1 LSIGRKLIFLCNKF
15 LTQYRIALDGEAS
28 RLWEMVLED
37 HQKIAVLEN
46 QLENMRVSLSDL
58 KKDIADMKKGE
69 SRITWLI
76 LTNLLAIIIALV
88 EVYVFHL

>member
-1 LSIGRKLIFLCNKF
+1 LPIDRKLIFLCNKF
-15 LTQYRIALDGEAS
+15 LTQYRIALDGETKK
-28 RLWEMVLED
+28 LWDMVLED

-76 LTNLLAIIIALV
+76 ITNLLAIIIALV

>member
-15 LTQYRIALDGEAS
+15 LTQYRIALDGETS

>member
-1 LSIGRKLIFLCNKF
+1 
-15 LTQYRIALDGEAS
+15 
-28 RLWEMVLED
+28 MVLED